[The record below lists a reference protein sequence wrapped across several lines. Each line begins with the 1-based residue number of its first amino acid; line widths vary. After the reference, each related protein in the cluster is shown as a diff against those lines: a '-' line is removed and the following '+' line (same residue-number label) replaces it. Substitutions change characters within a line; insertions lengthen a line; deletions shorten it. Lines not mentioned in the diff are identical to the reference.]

1 MGKAKRKPCP
11 SVPHYIWLDR
21 DGCWFCKK
29 PNNCNQCKANRKWLK
44 ENASKKEKG
53 RYT

>member
-21 DGCWFCKK
+21 DDCWFCKN